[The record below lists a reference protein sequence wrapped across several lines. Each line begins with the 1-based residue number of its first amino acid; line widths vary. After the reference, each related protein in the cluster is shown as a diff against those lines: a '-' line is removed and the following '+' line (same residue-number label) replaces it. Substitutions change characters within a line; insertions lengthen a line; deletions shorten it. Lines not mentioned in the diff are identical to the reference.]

1 MLLERDAHDK
11 GTRFLRL
18 KKIAT
23 LGELVLH
30 LHCSARTDVQRA
42 DHPGV
47 RLLHR
52 QDLSTMGAMRVVR
65 PGRAGSQGPPLK

>member
-1 MLLERDAHDK
+1 MRQERDIDDR

-30 LHCSARTDVQRA
+30 LHCSARTVQR
-42 DHPGV
+42 
-47 RLLHR
+47 RL
-52 QDLSTMGAMRVVR
+52 AE
-65 PGRAGSQGPPLK
+65 